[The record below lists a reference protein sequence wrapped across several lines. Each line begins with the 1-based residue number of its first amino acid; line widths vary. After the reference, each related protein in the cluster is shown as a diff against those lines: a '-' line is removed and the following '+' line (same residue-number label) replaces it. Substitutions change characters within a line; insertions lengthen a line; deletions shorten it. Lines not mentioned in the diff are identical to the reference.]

1 VSTLR
6 LLGGRLV
13 GESDRISS
21 DWGGDFGRFVDA
33 VAAAIPVADARTDY
47 VTYRRD
53 KVGVGTPYLQGVP
66 SMFERTLVAEV
77 MPIVARDERLSIQT
91 WEPEVAFKN
100 LPYGSKLMPR
110 CDVVLRLHGEAR
122 EEWAIQF
129 KRIQFVGD
137 NGKNNDYGFQK
148 LFSPYLKDRSLLHDC
163 QSLRDSGLGT
173 RQFVVVYCFR
183 HSLELLAEAEKI
195 HPEHRDRIAAARK
208 VCMREPSERLDP
220 EHVAELVN
228 EVLRFKGLVSDY
240 RAAGFEGAWRHPCGG
255 SGLVFGWEVTPSGIR
270 AVGEDP
276 AVLPKLP
283 F

>member
-1 VSTLR
+1 MGDS
-6 LLGGRLV
+6 GQ
-13 GESDRISS
+13 ISS
-21 DWGGDFGRFVDA
+21 NSVGDFGRFVDA

-47 VTYRRD
+47 VTFPRD
-53 KVGVGTPYLQGVP
+53 RIGVGTPYLQGVP

-110 CDVVLRLHGEAR
+110 CDVVLRLHGESR

-129 KRIQFVGD
+129 KRIQFLGD

-163 QSLRDSGLGT
+163 ESLQDSGLGT
-173 RQFVVVYCFR
+173 RQFVVAYSFR
-183 HSLELLAEAEKI
+183 HSLDLLAEAERR
-195 HPEHRDRIAAARK
+195 HPEHRDRIAAARD
-208 VCMREPSERLDP
+208 VCLRETSHRLDP
-220 EHVAELVN
+220 EKGADLAN
-228 EVLRFKGLVSDY
+228 QVLQFKGLVSAY
-240 RAAGFEGAWRHPCGG
+240 RTATFEGAWRHPCGG
-255 SGLVFGWEVTPSGIR
+255 SGLVFGWEVTPSGLR

-276 AVLPKLP
+276 EALPKLP